1 MIEKEKFT
9 EALDYMIQSPFVQ
22 KMLGSTSND
31 EDKLAREINQSTY
44 RLVDIKNDLKKS
56 HDIFVAVG
64 QDNPKE
70 FSEIA
75 AKHILDSYLT
85 PMSEKC
91 ESAKKTYEVFPKVD
105 EEYIAKLSKEEA
117 EIKEKTAKA
126 ALQLK
131 ANAEEEKKN
140 LKEKFLSDSKTT
152 EKAGTVIIG
161 VFIILMCGTVAFLFN
176 HRSLLDTTAILSF
189 LLISFGVVGIV
200 LYYCNKINIA
210 KAAHKNGIY
219 PDYIVQQFK
228 KIDENVSAAEARLYS
243 QMEKEIKVLKSDGTD
258 YKKGSEFHKNLAT
271 AELLYL
277 KAQLEYHS
285 KAKQLEPFMEILT
298 KDFFVKGPD
307 LLQRTI
313 DNIDSLCSWAVNYL
327 REQKREE
334 HYREMASIEEEKIRV
349 QKAMKSAQDKAL
361 KQQNDYFR
369 EQTENIKAQAKAAAE
384 QARHAEQMAKY
395 MEQNAKEAEEIR
407 RRMDDEGFGRNR
419 RI

>member
-1 MIEKEKFT
+1 
-9 EALDYMIQSPFVQ
+9 
-22 KMLGSTSND
+22 
-31 EDKLAREINQSTY
+31 
-44 RLVDIKNDLKKS
+44 
-56 HDIFVAVG
+56 
-64 QDNPKE
+64 
-70 FSEIA
+70 
-75 AKHILDSYLT
+75 
-85 PMSEKC
+85 
-91 ESAKKTYEVFPKVD
+91 
-105 EEYIAKLSKEEA
+105 
-117 EIKEKTAKA
+117 
-126 ALQLK
+126 
-131 ANAEEEKKN
+131 
-140 LKEKFLSDSKTT
+140 LKEKFLSDLKTT

-161 VFIILMCGTVAFLFN
+161 VF
-176 HRSLLDTTAILSF
+176 
-189 LLISFGVVGIV
+189 
-200 LYYCNKINIA
+200 
-210 KAAHKNGIY
+210 HKNGIY

-228 KIDENVSAAEARLYS
+228 KIDENVSAAEARLYR

-395 MEQNAKEAEEIR
+395 MEQNAKEAEDIR